1 MKVCALCHVA
11 VVLGR
16 IPFDRL
22 EQVAEELLC
31 EILERFEYA
40 LLREPDLAEKKYAG
54 PTLPQVWPSSHEE
67 EARRRRLA
75 SSAQHHQGGG
85 PTSSLGPVRMGKGQK
100 AVCSE

>member
-40 LLREPDLAEKKYAG
+40 LLREPDLAEKNIRWANTTSG
-54 PTLPQVWPSSHEE
+54 LAQRPRGRG
-67 EARRRRLA
+67 EAA
-75 SSAQHHQGGG
+75 AIG
-85 PTSSLGPVRMGKGQK
+85 
-100 AVCSE
+100 